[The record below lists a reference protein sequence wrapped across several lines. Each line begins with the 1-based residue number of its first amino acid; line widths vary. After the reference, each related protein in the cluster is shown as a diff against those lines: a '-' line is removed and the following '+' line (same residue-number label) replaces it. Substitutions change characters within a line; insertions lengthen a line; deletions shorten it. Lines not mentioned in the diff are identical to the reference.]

1 MNEKKSK
8 LNFETTTLSVV
19 PENERKSWLDVAF
32 IQAGVYI
39 CVPSLMLGGLLVDG
53 MGMTNAIIAGTVGYL
68 LSGLIMSFIG
78 VIGADLGRPTAVIAQ
93 SSFGK
98 TGARLLVSSLF
109 AISQFGWFA
118 VQNVVCAEAFS
129 VMIESMFHIS
139 VPVVI
144 STAIWGI
151 IMLSTAVKGI
161 DGLKWLNT
169 ICVPLLFIVFVI
181 GMIMALN
188 KFGTG
193 NMGAAAAGEPMS
205 MVNGIFLTLSFLS
218 CGMTVAPDV
227 TRYQKSRGG
236 VYASSFIGLCPAGII
251 LLIVGAVLTKVTG
264 EFDISLVLLQA
275 GIPSLGLIVLILA
288 TWTTNTNNAYCAG
301 ISAIMLFNL
310 KDDKRATTTAICGVI
325 GTILAMLGFDQVM
338 DSFINLLG
346 VLFFPVA
353 GIMIADYWIIRKGK
367 ASNWKLVNS
376 FNIAGTASW
385 IIGCLITYFSPFGL
399 LLGFLASGIL
409 YLGIYKA
416 ANIQKKEL
424 PETVSGTAK

>member
-1 MNEKKSK
+1 MDTSKSK
-8 LNFETTTLSVV
+8 LSVETTTLETV
-19 PENERKSWLDVAF
+19 PESERKSWIDVAF

-53 MGMTNAIIAGTVGYL
+53 MGLANAIIAGSIGYL
-68 LSGLIMSFIG
+68 LSAVIMSLIG
-78 VIGADLGRPTAVIAQ
+78 VIGVDLGRPTAVLAK
-93 SSFGK
+93 SSFGAQ
-98 TGARLLVSSLF
+98 GARILVSSLF

-118 VQNVVCAEAFS
+118 VQNVVCGEAFS
-129 VMIESMFHIS
+129 TMIDKMFGIS
-139 VPVVI
+139 FPVVV

-169 ICVPLLFIVFVI
+169 LCVPMLFIVFVV

-193 NMGAAAAGEPMS
+193 NISDPATGEPMS
-205 MVNGIFLTLSFLS
+205 MVSGIFLTLSFLS

-227 TRYQKSRGG
+227 TRYQKTRGG

-264 EFDISLVLLQA
+264 EYDISLVLLQA
-275 GIPSLGLIVLILA
+275 GIPTLGLIVLILA

-310 KDDKRATTTAICGVI
+310 KDDKRAMATAVCGII
-325 GTILAMLGFDQVM
+325 GTVLAMMGFDKMM

-346 VLFFPVA
+346 VFFFPVA
-353 GIMIADYWIIRKGK
+353 GVMLVDYWILRKGDVK
-367 ASNWKLVNS
+367 NWKFLKT
-376 FNIAGTASW
+376 FNVAGIVAW
-385 IIGCLITYFSPFGL
+385 VCGCLITYFAPYGL
-399 LLGFLASGIL
+399 LLGFVASGV
-409 YLGIYKA
+409 IYYVIYVAMKL
-416 ANIQKKEL
+416 NTNE
-424 PETVSGTAK
+424 VSEDEA